1 MVSTGEPA
9 NSDQAM
15 DLIEIWFIVWR
26 HKWVVI
32 ATIALCVGLAL
43 IYALKADSWYRA
55 EVLLKLAESKQSQ
68 GLLGQLGGGVGG
80 LASLAGLDVGSN
92 KSAEPIA
99 VLKSRELA
107 GAFIEDQNLLPMFF
121 ADKWD
126 VSGQRWKSS
135 DVEKQPDIRD
145 GIKYFQQTVLKVLE
159 DRKTGLITVTV
170 DWTDAKIAA
179 TWANLLIERVNDRM
193 RHRALTEGESSM
205 RYLKQE
211 LAATN
216 VVPLQ
221 QSIGR
226 VIETQL
232 QQLILA
238 KSNDEYAFRIID
250 HAQVPKWRDH
260 PHRAVIVA
268 MAFIAGGAVS
278 SVFLIA
284 RHVFRRMRKLRR
296 DSRVSVSTQS

>member
-1 MVSTGEPA
+1 MVHTDERA
-9 NSDQAM
+9 NGDEAM
-15 DLIEIWFIVWR
+15 DLIEIWSIVWR
-26 HKWVVI
+26 NKLVVI
-32 ATIALCVGLAL
+32 VTIVVCVGVAFM
-43 IYALKADSWYRA
+43 YALTAEPWYRA

-107 GAFIEDQNLLPMFF
+107 GAFIEDQNLLPVFF
-121 ADKWD
+121 ANKWD
-126 VSGQRWKSS
+126 ASGKHWKSS
-135 DVEKQPDIRD
+135 DIEKQPDIRD
-145 GIKYFQQTVLKVLE
+145 GIKYFQQTVLKVQE

-170 DWTDAKIAA
+170 DWTDAKIAT
-179 TWANLLIERVNDRM
+179 TWANLLVERVNDRM
-193 RHRALTEGESSM
+193 RQRALTEGESSM
-205 RYLKQE
+205 RYLKQQ
-211 LAATN
+211 LADTN
-216 VVPLQ
+216 IVPLQ

-260 PHRAVIVA
+260 PHRAVILA

-278 SVFLIA
+278 SLFLIS
-284 RHVFRRMRKLRR
+284 RHVFRRMRTLRR
-296 DSRVSVSTQS
+296 DSRFSVSAQS

>member
-1 MVSTGEPA
+1 MVHTGEPA
-9 NSDQAM
+9 NSDEAM
-15 DLIEIWFIVWR
+15 DLIEIWSIVWR

-32 ATIALCVGLAL
+32 VTTVVCVGLAS
-43 IYALKADSWYRA
+43 IDALTADPWYRA

-107 GAFIEDQNLLPMFF
+107 GAFIEEQNLLPVFF
-121 ADKWD
+121 ANKWD
-126 VSGQRWKSS
+126 ASGKHWKSS
-135 DVEKQPDIRD
+135 DIEKQPDIRD
-145 GIKYFQQTVLKVLE
+145 GIRYFQKTVLKVQE

-179 TWANLLIERVNDRM
+179 TWANLLVERVNDRM
-193 RHRALTEGESSM
+193 RQRALTEGEGSM

-238 KSNDEYAFRIID
+238 KSNDEYAFRIVD

-260 PHRAVIVA
+260 PHRLVIVA
-268 MAFIAGGAVS
+268 VAFFIGVGISCLFLVS
-278 SVFLIA
+278 
-284 RHVFRRMRKLRR
+284 RHVVRRMRALRR
-296 DSRVSVSTQS
+296 DTQFSGSP